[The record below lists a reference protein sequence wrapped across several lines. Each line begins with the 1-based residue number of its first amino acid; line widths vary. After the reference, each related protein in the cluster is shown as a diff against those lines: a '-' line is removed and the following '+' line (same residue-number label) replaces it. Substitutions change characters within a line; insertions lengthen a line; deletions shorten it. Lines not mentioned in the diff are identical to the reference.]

1 MKHLITGGDLHVRL
15 LPISNLEEILL
26 KAPDSALTVP
36 STKILIN
43 SFIENPLFQTV
54 DALALKIGKKPSYL
68 GNRSSIIRW
77 SNKNNCLVLV
87 NTVEI
92 NGARVQAFE
101 VTRARGRCGFLIGG
115 AKLTFLQR

>member
-54 DALALKIGKKPSYL
+54 DALALK
-68 GNRSSIIRW
+68 NR
-77 SNKNNCLVLV
+77 
-87 NTVEI
+87 
-92 NGARVQAFE
+92 
-101 VTRARGRCGFLIGG
+101 
-115 AKLTFLQR
+115 